1 MKQTLVLLNV
11 SGHGSNSPKYCEN
24 SSALRVALMR
34 ITFRSGLV
42 GRKRFVQTYTYIG
55 TIDTLSH

>member
-42 GRKRFVQTYTYIG
+42 GVEEGPIYITGLYT
-55 TIDTLSH
+55 